1 MNTISWLSR
10 LGLAFVSVVII
21 TGCST
26 SRVKY
31 GLVDGIYK
39 VRHHDGR
46 VEEAEVYLDDQD
58 SIRIIKDAKHVEPIL
73 GRSMFLKKQG
83 FDADFL
89 IVPFKFRAS
98 TSGLPHQLTTQ
109 FNGNLFLGYR
119 LDRYQV
125 TYFKTPVAIRR
136 DIKHRAISIG
146 AFGGIGSA
154 TLAPWTTNYQI
165 TEEYSGFVLAKGIA
179 LMVGINEHTVGIGI
193 GWDYLTDRDRS
204 VWIYQ
209 NKPWIGLTYSL
220 NLN

>member
-1 MNTISWLSR
+1 MTISWLFR
-10 LGLAFVSVVII
+10 LGLALINIVFIM
-21 TGCST
+21 GCSA

-39 VRHHDGR
+39 VKYHDGR
-46 VEEAEVYLDDQD
+46 VEEAEVYLDESD
-58 SIRIIKDAKHVEPIL
+58 SIRIIKDTKHVEPIV
-73 GRSMFLKKQG
+73 GKSIFLKKESL
-83 FDADFL
+83 DADFM

-98 TSGLPHQLTTQ
+98 TGGLPHQLTTQ

-125 TYFKTPVAIRR
+125 TYTKTPVTIKRE
-136 DIKHRAISIG
+136 IKHRALSVG

-154 TLAPWTTNYQI
+154 TLAPWTTQYQI
-165 TEEYSGFVLAKGIA
+165 TDEYNGFILARGLA
-179 LMVGINEHTVGIGI
+179 LMVGVNDHTVGFGI

-204 VWIYQ
+204 IWIYQ
-209 NKPWIGLTYSL
+209 NKHWLGLTYSL